1 MRGLKVASWM
11 FVVALSVGFLVAAKH
26 LLIPIVIAFTFFYLI
41 ITVSDLFRRI
51 PLGRFRLPVP
61 LTTTAAAVAIL
72 GVVFLC
78 VRIVV
83 ETVERMILLAP
94 KYQKNLEHV
103 GIDLARFMGWEEFP
117 SRANI
122 IKEFDLRSVA
132 VQLGA
137 SLSNL
142 AETLILVTI
151 YVLFLLIEK
160 QYFHR
165 KLAALFP
172 ESDRYQKV
180 RGILEHIDESVRTY
194 IVLRTITSLLK
205 GFLSY
210 LVLAYV
216 GLDFA
221 VFWAFLIFLLNYI
234 PSLGPIFATSLAAL
248 FSLMQFQDVSLFLF
262 ILLTIM
268 AIELSIGHYLEP
280 RLVGHTLNL
289 SPFVILFSLSLWGSI
304 WGVIGMFLCV
314 PLMVTIVITLAGFP
328 ETRPVALVLSEK
340 GKVTVREEKIPRASD
355 KEGQ

>member
-11 FVVALSVGFLVAAKH
+11 FVVALSVWFLVVAKH
-26 LLIPIVIAFTFFYLI
+26 LLIPIIIAFTFFYLI

-51 PLGRFRLPVP
+51 PVGKYRLPSF
-61 LTTTAAAVAIL
+61 LTTSAAAVAIL

-83 ETVERMILLAP
+83 ETIERMIDLAP

-103 GIDLARFMGWEEFP
+103 GMDLARLLGWEELP
-117 SRANI
+117 TRANI
-122 IKEFDLRSVA
+122 IQEFDLRSQA
-132 VQLGA
+132 VQLGS

-151 YVLFLLIEK
+151 YVIFLLIEK
-160 QYFHR
+160 RFFHR

-172 ESDRYQKV
+172 ESARYLKV
-180 RGILEHIDESVRTY
+180 KGILAQIDESVRTY
-194 IVLRTITSLLK
+194 IVLRTITSLIK

-210 LVLAYV
+210 LILIYV
-216 GLDFA
+216 GIDFA

-234 PSLGPIFATSLAAL
+234 PSLGPIFATSMAAL
-248 FSLMQFQDVSLFLF
+248 FALMQFQDISVFLF
-262 ILLTIM
+262 TLLTIM
-268 AIELSIGHYLEP
+268 AIELSVGHYLEP

-289 SPFVILFSLSLWGSI
+289 SPFVILVSLSLWGSI
-304 WGVIGMFLCV
+304 WGIIGMFLCV

-328 ETRPVALVLSEK
+328 ETRPIAVLLSER
-340 GKVTVREEKIPRASD
+340 GKVHTKEEKERSS
-355 KEGQ
+355 EYL